1 MLIFF
6 SADVKWAITVHYA
19 RRSQIREF
27 AANIRQRVESDLG
40 FA

>member
-1 MLIFF
+1 MGYHGALC
-6 SADVKWAITVHYA
+6 AA
-19 RRSQIREF
+19 SQIREF